1 MNQQSSKERMNSF
14 LTKKIFL
21 GMSFGKYIKSL
32 FTPFNIAA
40 GIMLLIAL
48 PIVFLRYT
56 KGIGSISGVSND
68 TPWGSLI
75 GFNVLSGG
83 TLSAGGY
90 TITSAVYLF
99 GMKKYYPLVRAAIL
113 SGFLGYFFVV
123 IALLFDIGRPWR
135 LPYPII
141 YSFGVTSIM
150 FLVAWQVALYFST
163 QFVEF
168 SPAIFEWLN
177 IKKLRDWIE
186 KLMIGA
192 TIFGLI
198 LSTLHQSALGGL
210 FLLAPNKLHPLW
222 YSSFITVF
230 FFISSIAA
238 GISMVIFISGLAIKF
253 FKNRIGNQFKQNIT
267 ELTAGLAKA
276 ASIVLFTYF
285 GLKIIGIAHG
295 NNWNLLNT
303 TYGYWF
309 LVEIIIFVLLPCF
322 LFALGA
328 RNKSIG
334 LIRFTSFWTIIGII
348 INRLNVSIIAFN
360 WKLNERSFPDWKDIV
375 ISLTIILVAVLTFR
389 WIVNRMPVLDEHPD
403 YKHIQ

>member
-1 MNQQSSKERMNSF
+1 MNQQSKEARVNDF
-14 LTKKIFL
+14 INNKIFL
-21 GMSFGKYIKSL
+21 GMSLGKYIKSL

-40 GIMLLIAL
+40 GVMLLIAI

-56 KGIGSISGVSND
+56 KGIGSISDVSND

-75 GFNVLSGG
+75 GFNVLSGVA
-83 TLSAGGY
+83 LSAGGY
-90 TITSAVYLF
+90 TIASAVYLF
-99 GMKKYYPLVRAAIL
+99 GMKKYYPLVRPAIL

-123 IALLFDIGRPWR
+123 VALLFDIGRPWR
-135 LPYPII
+135 LPYPMI
-141 YSFGVTSIM
+141 YSFGVTSVM
-150 FLVAWQVALYFST
+150 FLVAWHVGLYLST

-177 IKKLRDWIE
+177 IKKIRDWIE
-186 KLMIGA
+186 KLTIGA
-192 TIFGLI
+192 TIFGVI

-210 FLLAPNKLHPLW
+210 FLLAPGKLHPLW
-222 YSSFITVF
+222 YSSFITIF

-238 GISMVIFISGLAIKF
+238 GISVVILISGLSIKF
-253 FKNRIGNQFKQNIT
+253 FKNRIGYQFEQTIT
-267 ELTAGLAKA
+267 ELTIGLAKA

-309 LVEIIIFVLLPCF
+309 LVEIIIFVLLPC
-322 LFALGA
+322 LFFAFGV
-328 RNKSIG
+328 RNKSVG

-348 INRLNVSIIAFN
+348 LNRLNVSIFAFN
-360 WKLNERSFPDWKDIV
+360 WKLSERSFPDWKDIV
-375 ISLTIILVAVLTFR
+375 ISLSIILVAVLVFR
-389 WIVNRMPVLDEHPD
+389 WIVNRMPVLDEHPE
-403 YKHIQ
+403 YKHIN

>member
-1 MNQQSSKERMNSF
+1 
-14 LTKKIFL
+14 
-21 GMSFGKYIKSL
+21 
-32 FTPFNIAA
+32 
-40 GIMLLIAL
+40 
-48 PIVFLRYT
+48 
-56 KGIGSISGVSND
+56 
-68 TPWGSLI
+68 
-75 GFNVLSGG
+75 
-83 TLSAGGY
+83 
-90 TITSAVYLF
+90 
-99 GMKKYYPLVRAAIL
+99 
-113 SGFLGYFFVV
+113 
-123 IALLFDIGRPWR
+123 
-135 LPYPII
+135 
-141 YSFGVTSIM
+141 
-150 FLVAWQVALYFST
+150 
-163 QFVEF
+163 
-168 SPAIFEWLN
+168 
-177 IKKLRDWIE
+177 
-186 KLMIGA
+186 
-192 TIFGLI
+192 
-198 LSTLHQSALGGL
+198 
-210 FLLAPNKLHPLW
+210 
-222 YSSFITVF
+222 VF